1 MTQDEKDCLLGLAKA
16 GLKEPVWIN
25 RVVETK
31 VCPVTG
37 GQLFLSATRARE
49 ALAVLQSRGYVE
61 ADGLQMWTAAVW
73 ITEKGLKKAAS
84 YENNDVQSVSFR
96 VG

>member
-1 MTQDEKDCLLGLAKA
+1 
-16 GLKEPVWIN
+16 
-25 RVVETK
+25 
-31 VCPVTG
+31 
-37 GQLFLSATRARE
+37 
-49 ALAVLQSRGYVE
+49 VLISRGYVE

>member
-1 MTQDEKDCLLGLAKA
+1 MTQDEKDCLLGLARV
-16 GLKEPVWIN
+16 GLREPVWIN
-25 RVVETK
+25 RVVE
-31 VCPVTG
+31 VSICPVTG

-84 YENNDVQSVSFR
+84 YENNDVQAVSFR

>member
-1 MTQDEKDCLLGLAKA
+1 MTQDEKDCLLGLARA
-16 GLKEPVWIN
+16 GLREPVWIN

-49 ALAVLQSRGYVE
+49 AISVLQSRGYVE
-61 ADGLQMWTAAVW
+61 TDGLQMWTAACW
-73 ITEKGLKKAAS
+73 ITEKGLKKASS
-84 YENNDVQSVSFR
+84 YENNDVQAVSFR